1 MDARDLIGSWEQ
13 LGMEFRDQAGN
24 TVKKL
29 AAVKG
34 LIIYAPDGYMAVS
47 IETPDARGDMGPF
60 TSYTGRYEISG
71 NTVKHHITMSSNPKL
86 VGTTQVRL
94 AELSGDRL
102 NLKAERSLAGPPGS
116 TSIISWQRA
125 KRG

>member
-24 TVKKL
+24 TLKKDTV
-29 AAVKG
+29 VKG

-47 IETPDARGDMGPF
+47 IESPEARGALEPF
-60 TSYTGRYEISG
+60 TSYTGRYEVSG

-102 NLKAERSLAGPPGS
+102 NLKIGRASCRERV
-116 TSIISWQRA
+116 
-125 KRG
+125 